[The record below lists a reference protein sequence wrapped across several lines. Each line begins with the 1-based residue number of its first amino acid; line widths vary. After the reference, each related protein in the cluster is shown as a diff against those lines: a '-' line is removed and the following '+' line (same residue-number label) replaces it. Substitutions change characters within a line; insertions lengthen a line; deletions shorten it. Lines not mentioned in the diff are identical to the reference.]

1 MANQFR
7 KNFGVLSGEMF
18 NVMKNLSSL
27 QLVVDSQEA
36 DLEDY
41 ELPVLRKLFV
51 IVYILKLSNSSD
63 QE

>member
-7 KNFGVLSGEMF
+7 KNFGVLSGEKF
-18 NVMKNLSSL
+18 DVMKNLSSL
-27 QLVVDSQEA
+27 QIVLESQDA
-36 DLEDY
+36 DLEDF

-63 QE
+63 